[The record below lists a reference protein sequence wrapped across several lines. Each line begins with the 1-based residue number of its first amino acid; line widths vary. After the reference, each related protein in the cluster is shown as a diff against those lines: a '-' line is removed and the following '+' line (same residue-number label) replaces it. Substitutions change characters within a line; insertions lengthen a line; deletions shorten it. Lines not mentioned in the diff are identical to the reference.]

1 MLSCRKYITYYLTAH
16 DLLNKL
22 MITGDTITKSCI
34 TLNVVLYDLTT
45 SIIHICQ
52 ERWERPSCHQIT
64 VISVWFVKF
73 SWLWCS
79 ADFSVIHH
87 NFQRSLNMRSPSKF
101 QTLHNCIRERKK
113 VGFKNHSNYLFW
125 VCTIDVFLQIIG
137 LWKSSFGNDF
147 GSACR
152 CYQCSYQLLPQSVIR
167 QEKERKNFP

>member
-45 SIIHICQ
+45 SIIHIWQ

-79 ADFSVIHH
+79 ADFSVIIHH

-147 GSACR
+147 GSACIDAISAAIN
-152 CYQCSYQLLPQSVIR
+152 YSPKV
-167 QEKERKNFP
+167 